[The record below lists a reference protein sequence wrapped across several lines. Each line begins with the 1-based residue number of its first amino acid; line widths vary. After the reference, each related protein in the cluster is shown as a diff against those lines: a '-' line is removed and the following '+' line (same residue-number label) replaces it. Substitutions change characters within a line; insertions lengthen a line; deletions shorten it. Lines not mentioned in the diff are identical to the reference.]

1 MTLEPA
7 SEKQRHYLREL
18 LKARGVRDG
27 DCQPLIGVVFPQGLT
42 KREASAEIEQM
53 KYLNGL
59 PARWI
64 HAYVRQLRR
73 RHAISVDVL
82 MEHLKVAF
90 DGATQPA
97 GLSRLQQQEL
107 IAWLCHRD
115 RPSQSE
121 RSQEPWPPGQKD
133 PIRGPLRLDDLTT

>member
-1 MTLEPA
+1 MALEPA
-7 SEKQRHYLREL
+7 SEKQRHYLCNL

-27 DCQPLIGVVFPQGLT
+27 DCQPLIGALFPQGLT
-42 KREASAEIEQM
+42 KCEASAEIEQM

-82 MEHLKVAF
+82 MEYLKVAF

-115 RPSQSE
+115 GRVP
-121 RSQEPWPPGQKD
+121 RRNG
-133 PIRGPLRLDDLTT
+133 

>member
-1 MTLEPA
+1 MMTPDPA
-7 SEKQRHYLREL
+7 SEKQLRYLGGL
-18 LKARGVRDG
+18 LKRRGVRDG
-27 DCQPLIGVVFPQGLT
+27 DRRPLIEVVYPQGIT
-42 KREASAEIEQM
+42 KQEASAEIEQL

-73 RHAISVDVL
+73 RHAVSFEVL
-82 MEHLKVAF
+82 VEHLQVAF

-107 IAWLCHRD
+107 IEWLCNPA
-115 RPSQSE
+115 RPS
-121 RSQEPWPPGQKD
+121 PFD
-133 PIRGPLRLDDLTT
+133 PIDQRACPIHPNRIEGR

>member
-1 MTLEPA
+1 MTPEPA
-7 SEKQRHYLREL
+7 SGKQLHYLSRL
-18 LKARGVRDG
+18 LTIRGIRDG
-27 DCQPLIGVVFPQGLT
+27 DCRSLIEAVYPTGLT
-42 KREASAEIEQM
+42 KREASDEIDQL

-73 RHAISVDVL
+73 RHAISFEIL
-82 MEHLKVAF
+82 MAHLKVAF

-107 IAWLCHRD
+107 LEWLRNPNRQLPCD
-115 RPSQSE
+115 R
-121 RSQEPWPPGQKD
+121 
-133 PIRGPLRLDDLTT
+133 